1 MGTQNKSL
9 SRRVPL
15 QRLASQGKSVYW
27 QLHLE
32 EHVVRLPLVVYQ
44 ALALQAALRL
54 LSC

>member
-1 MGTQNKSL
+1 MGAQNKSL

-15 QRLASQGKSVYW
+15 QRLAAQGKFVYW
-27 QLHLE
+27 QVHLQ
-32 EHVVRLPLVVYQ
+32 EHVVCLPLVVYQ